1 MHLSP
6 FIKNHSSVN
15 GCITMRLKINSKK
28 TSKKVCDKFACTEK
42 SRTFAPAFGKEAR
55 RRAGRRIKNLPKI
68 WRRAKSSLSL
78 QAVSPFF
85 GGMRYLK
92 CFGWTREA
100 VYNGKTAC
108 LSNKTSVL
116 SQKRIEKKILYNEE
130 FDPGSG

>member
-1 MHLSP
+1 MHLSS

-15 GCITMRLKINSKK
+15 VCITMRLKINSKK
-28 TSKKVCDKFACTEK
+28 TSKKVRNKFACTEK

-55 RRAGRRIKNLPKI
+55 RRAGRRIKNLAENLEKRKI
-68 WRRAKSSLSL
+68 LLIFAFGF
-78 QAVSPFF
+78 PFLR
-85 GGMRYLK
+85 GMRYLK

-116 SQKRIEKKILYNEE
+116 SQKRIRLKEDIIQ
-130 FDPGSG
+130 